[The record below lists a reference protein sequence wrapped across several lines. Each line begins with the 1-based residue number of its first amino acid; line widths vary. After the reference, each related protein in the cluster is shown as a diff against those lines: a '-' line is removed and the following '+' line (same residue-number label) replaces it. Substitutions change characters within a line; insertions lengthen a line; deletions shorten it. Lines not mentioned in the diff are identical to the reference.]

1 MYCQNCGNKVD
12 EKAYVCV
19 NCGVILNKSNNTN
32 INTNKIVREKKNS
45 NVTGIISIILAS
57 ISLFFCLVGFL
68 FGDISSVGMYTEIYE
83 RFFYAIGYNFIQSLF
98 AIIAL
103 VLSLVTRKNI
113 CNKVG
118 LALTLVAFFLIV
130 TEFIVIIIY

>member
-19 NCGVILNKSNNTN
+19 NCGVILNKNNN

-45 NVTGIISIILAS
+45 NATGIVSIIFAS

-68 FGDISSVGMYTEIYE
+68 FGDISSVGMYTEVYE
-83 RFFYAIGYNFIQSLF
+83 RFFFAIGYNFIQSLF
-98 AIIAL
+98 AFIAL
-103 VLSLVTRKNI
+103 VLSLINRKNT

-118 LALTLVAFFLIV
+118 LALTLVAVFLII